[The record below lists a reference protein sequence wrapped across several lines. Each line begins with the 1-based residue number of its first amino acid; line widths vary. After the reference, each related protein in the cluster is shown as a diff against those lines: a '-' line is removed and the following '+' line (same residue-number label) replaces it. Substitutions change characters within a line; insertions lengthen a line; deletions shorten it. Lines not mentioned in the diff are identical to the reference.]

1 MKILVTGAK
10 GFIGKN
16 LCIRLNELGHEILSF
31 VNGDTYE
38 RLTNLINEADAII
51 HLAGVN
57 RSSIE
62 KKFLDTN
69 IDLTE
74 QICKTLKLLKKSI
87 PILFSS
93 STQYNMD
100 NIYGKSKLMAEKC
113 LLKLSINYDCDIS
126 IFRLPGVFGKF
137 CKPNYNSVVATF
149 CYNVAHSLPI
159 LISDERNNLKL
170 IYIDDLINKFL
181 EILNDERKARVKFID
196 VSPVYNIKL
205 GELAKKIQSF
215 AHLETQTLVDQ
226 VGSGLVRAL
235 YSTYLSYLP
244 KEKFVQD
251 INVNT
256 DHRGVF
262 VEILKTKDSGQIS
275 YFTSKPGVTRGGH
288 YHHSK
293 VEKFLVVKGNAKF
306 KFQNI
311 VTKEKFEI
319 YTCCAKPQFVYTVP
333 GWSHDITNIDDKE
346 MIVVLWANENFN
358 RDLPDTWKELL

>member
-16 LCIRLNELGHEILSF
+16 VCLRLRELDHDILPF
-31 VNGDTYE
+31 VNGDSFKY
-38 RLTNLINEADAII
+38 LTNLINEADAII

-62 KKFLDTN
+62 QEFLDTN
-69 IDLTE
+69 IDLTK
-74 QICKTLKLLKKSI
+74 QICKSLKFLKKSI

-93 STQYNMD
+93 STQFDED

-113 LLKLSINYDCDIS
+113 LVQFSKNYNCDIS

-149 CYNVAHSLPI
+149 CYNIAHELP
-159 LISDERNNLKL
+159 LYISNEENNLTL

-181 EILNDERKARVKFID
+181 EILSDKRKARLKFID
-196 VSPVYNIKL
+196 VSPVYKIKL

-215 AHLETQTLVDQ
+215 ANIETQTLVDQ
-226 VGSGLVRAL
+226 VSSGLTKAL

-251 INVNT
+251 VNVNV

-262 VEILKTKDSGQIS
+262 VEIFKTKDSGQIS
-275 YFTSKPGVTRGGH
+275 YFSSKPGVTRGGH

-346 MIVVLWANENFN
+346 IIVVLWANENFN
-358 RDLPDTWKELL
+358 RDRPDTWKEL

>member
-16 LCIRLNELGHEILSF
+16 VCLRLRELNHDILPF

-38 RLTNLINEADAII
+38 DLTNLINEADAII

-62 KKFLDTN
+62 KDFLDTN
-69 IDLTE
+69 IDLTKN
-74 QICKTLKLLKKSI
+74 ICKSMKFLKKSI

-93 STQYNMD
+93 STQFDNN

-113 LLKLSINYDCDIS
+113 LLQFSKNYDCDIS

-149 CYNVAHSLPI
+149 CYNIAHELPI
-159 LISDERNNLKL
+159 FISNEENNLRL
-170 IYIDDLINKFL
+170 IYIDDLINKFI
-181 EILNDERKARVKFID
+181 EILNNKRKVGVKFID

-215 AHLETQTLVDQ
+215 AHLEKQILVDQ
-226 VGSGLVRAL
+226 VGSGLTRAL

-244 KEKFVQD
+244 KEKFIQD
-251 INVNT
+251 VNVNV
-256 DHRGVF
+256 DNRGVF
-262 VEILKTKDSGQIS
+262 AEIFKTKENGQIS
-275 YFTSKPGVTRGGH
+275 YFSSKPGVTRGGH

-293 VEKFLVVKGNAKF
+293 VERFLVVRGKAKF

-311 VTKEKFEI
+311 ITKEKFEI
-319 YTCCAKPQFVYTVP
+319 YTCCSKPQFVYTVP
-333 GWSHDITNIDDKE
+333 GWSHDITNVDDKE

-358 RDLPDTWKELL
+358 REQPDTWKEL